1 VQKEVGRVVVT
12 KAVVRTTKVKDTN
25 TKEIKVQD
33 TKETK
38 EQGTKETKAASDKE
52 AKEAKEQDTKE
63 TKEQDTKDTRGH
75 GPAETTGNSEM
86 SDNNSSNNVGV
97 KAVKV
102 DVAMVEA
109 ATGSTGTGG
118 RTAIE
123 GQRPRTWKLT
133 LRSAHATIVPMTKG
147 GLGAIRHG
155 KRRRSNQDETTE
167 SMKSRME

>member
-1 VQKEVGRVVVT
+1 M
-12 KAVVRTTKVKDTN
+12 
-25 TKEIKVQD
+25 QD

-38 EQGTKETKAASDKE
+38 EQGTKEIKAASDKE

-63 TKEQDTKDTRGH
+63 IKEQDTKDTRGH
-75 GPAETTGNSEM
+75 GPAETIGNSEM
-86 SDNNSSNNVGV
+86 TDNNSSNNVGV

-102 DVAMVEA
+102 VVAMVEA

-118 RTAIE
+118 RIAID

-167 SMKSRME
+167 SMKSRRE

>member
-1 VQKEVGRVVVT
+1 MVT

-33 TKETK
+33 TKEIK

-75 GPAETTGNSEM
+75 GPAETIGNREM
-86 SDNNSSNNVGV
+86 TDNSSNNVGV

-102 DVAMVEA
+102 VVATVEA

-118 RTAIE
+118 MIAIE
-123 GQRPRTWKLT
+123 GQLPRIWTLT
-133 LRSAHATIVPMTKG
+133 QRSAHATIVPMTKG

-155 KRRRSNQDETTE
+155 KRRRSNQDATTE
-167 SMKSRME
+167 SMMSRRD

>member
-1 VQKEVGRVVVT
+1 MVGRVKDI
-12 KAVVRTTKVKDTN
+12 KAKDTN

-63 TKEQDTKDTRGH
+63 IKEQDTQDTRGH
-75 GPAETTGNSEM
+75 GPAVIIGNNEII
-86 SDNNSSNNVGV
+86 DNNTSNIVEV

-102 DVAMVEA
+102 DVALVEA

-118 RTAIE
+118 RTATE

-133 LRSAHATIVPMTKG
+133 LKRRNAHVKIASMTKG
-147 GLGAIRHG
+147 DLGVTRHG
-155 KRRRSNQDETTE
+155 KRRKTKQDAVIA
-167 SMKSRME
+167 SMMNRRN

>member
-1 VQKEVGRVVVT
+1 MQKEVGRVKET
-12 KAVVRTTKVKDTN
+12 KAKDTN

-38 EQGTKETKAASDKE
+38 VQGTKETKAASVKE

-75 GPAETTGNSEM
+75 GPAETIGNSEM
-86 SDNNSSNNVGV
+86 IDDNNTSNIVGV

-155 KRRRSNQDETTE
+155 KRRRSDQDETTE